1 MLHFATK
8 GIPILPLHDS
18 FLMHHGYE
26 TELAQQMDLAFQ
38 KVTGYKPKIDA
49 KYFKAAMDDNFSED
63 DNDLSSILKLLGESH
78 EARMAAF
85 ETISKISS

>member
-1 MLHFATK
+1 MPMSL
-8 GIPILPLHDS
+8 D
-18 FLMHHGYE
+18 
-26 TELAQQMDLAFQ
+26 FQ

-49 KYFKAAMDDNFSED
+49 KYFKTATDDNFSED

-85 ETISKISS
+85 ETISKNK